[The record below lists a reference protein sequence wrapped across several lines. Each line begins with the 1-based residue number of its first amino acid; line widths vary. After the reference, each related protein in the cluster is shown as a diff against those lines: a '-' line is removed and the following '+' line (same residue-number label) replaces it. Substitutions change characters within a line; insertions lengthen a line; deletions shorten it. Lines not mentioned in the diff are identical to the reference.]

1 MTDAYAPLVSSEP
14 IEGQPLPPTIYQ
26 PTPERDRIDQ
36 EAGYYEA
43 SRGLAFRQVFEDA
56 QITDRLLGFIGAD
69 NDRAFQAQRNR
80 VFGRTYGTDAPL
92 SSEEANSRYGVA
104 GRLTFDKPISE
115 PMAAWRQSLA
125 QREAFRDQVVANADI
140 GPLETIGASIA
151 GSILDPIGLPLWAV
165 PELATGRALR
175 SGALASRLGRLGAVE
190 RGVLTGATEGLAGS
204 LVYEGAN
211 LWLHHEA
218 ADDYDFGDASA
229 NVIFGGLLGGAAG
242 GLGGWFEGRKSA
254 RAPRVV
260 EALSEDGRT
269 GAFAQAFGDMIED
282 RPVNLGPSLARTAE
296 AGRLAPP
303 ADDVVRLWR
312 ADGDAP
318 GRFSSD
324 MTTTLNRAGE
334 TDSPVWYVDLPADDA
349 LAQPDQPNFTFTR
362 DLPEDVAGRAVQA
375 DAGMNAIRWG
385 RMDDAARL
393 AWTADQQ
400 IDQARSRLAARENT
414 TFTPYR
420 GGEVDRWGATR
431 EDVALMD
438 AEDRAIIAEIEA
450 AQAAGRL
457 DQVASVRIVA
467 GMGDRAPSTTRGL
480 LDATAAWVARE
491 GDDAAPAASAAAA
504 QSASRPSRAPAAES
518 AKATAARRS
527 KPKVAKGEAP
537 PMPKGEPFADP
548 EVAALA
554 ADTEA
559 MLAREGLTAPQGAEP
574 QTVADAVLAGAQCLM
589 RSAA

>member
-43 SRGLAFRQVFEDA
+43 SRGMAFQMLFEDA
-56 QITDRLLGFIGAD
+56 KFTDRALGFIGAD

-80 VFGRTYGTDAPL
+80 MFGATYGTDAPL
-92 SSEEANSRYGVA
+92 TVEEANSRYGVS
-104 GRLTFDKPISE
+104 GRLTFDKPISA
-115 PMAAWRQSLA
+115 PMAAWRQGLA
-125 QREAFRDQVVANADI
+125 QRDAFTEQVVANSDI

-190 RGVLTGATEGLAGS
+190 RGVLTGATEGVAGS

-229 NVIFGGLLGGAAG
+229 NVIFGGLLGGVAG
-242 GLGGWFEGRKSA
+242 GLGGWFEGRKPA

-296 AGRLAPP
+296 VGRLTPP
-303 ADDVVRLWR
+303 DSGFTVEYGVTTS
-312 ADGDAP
+312 ADGVEAP
-318 GRFSSD
+318 VFYIRPTPELAEAEGLGLDDMIFGWVEPDRLRIERSNLSEGARGRGLGTRMYERAAAEAEARGLRLVSD
-324 MTTTLNRAGE
+324 RE
-334 TDSPVWYVDLPADDA
+334 VSPSAQRIWRRIEQTRGAQVNASAVIDGGAAD
-349 LAQPDQPNFTFTR
+349 
-362 DLPEDVAGRAVQA
+362 
-375 DAGMNAIRWG
+375 GMLR
-385 RMDDAARL
+385 
-393 AWTADQQ
+393 TADGS
-400 IDQARSRLAARENT
+400 AV
-414 TFTPYR
+414 FT
-420 GGEVDRWGATR
+420 
-431 EDVALMD
+431 LD
-438 AEDRAIIAEIEA
+438 A
-450 AQAAGRL
+450 
-457 DQVASVRIVA
+457 
-467 GMGDRAPSTTRGL
+467 RAPSAVASEAPAKTRTQAL

-491 GDDAAPAASAAAA
+491 GDDAAPAAAAA
-504 QSASRPSRAPAAES
+504 QSASRAARSPAAEGAKAPAA
-518 AKATAARRS
+518 RRA
-527 KPKVAKGEAP
+527 KPKVAKGETP